1 METFGK
7 PEVKIINAALTQ
19 FEKQLKTISKDS
31 PDAYA
36 LTIFVNA
43 CGDTKKFQSNR
54 FSALVQFPQ
63 ARAAANELV
72 CLLDESEQAFNQA
85 ISSASTVM
93 IKHRIVHSD
102 LCFG

>member
-1 METFGK
+1 MSTFEK
-7 PEVKIINAALTQ
+7 TDVKIINSALIE
-19 FEKQLKTISKDS
+19 FKKRLKDVAQDS

-43 CGDTKKFQSNR
+43 CGDTGRFQSNR

-72 CLLDESEQAFNQA
+72 GLLDVSPSLFNQA
-85 ISSASTVM
+85 ISSANSIM
-93 IKHRIVHSD
+93 IDRRIVHAE

>member
-1 METFGK
+1 MGT
-7 PEVKIINAALTQ
+7 
-19 FEKQLKTISKDS
+19 FEKTDVKTINSALIEFKNRLKDITQDS

-43 CGDTKKFQSNR
+43 CGDTDRFQSNR
-54 FSALVQFPQ
+54 FSALLQFPK

-72 CLLDESEQAFNQA
+72 GLLDESESLFNQA
-85 ISSASTVM
+85 ISSANSIM
-93 IKHRIVHSD
+93 IDRQVVHSD

>member
-1 METFGK
+1 MATFS
-7 PEVKIINAALTQ
+7 KIDLKTINAALTK
-19 FEKQLKTISKDS
+19 FESRLKDIAQDS

-36 LTIFVNA
+36 LTIFVTA
-43 CGDTKKFQSNR
+43 CGDTNKFQSNR

-72 CLLDESEQAFNQA
+72 GLLEESESTFNQA
-85 ISSASTVM
+85 ISSAISIM
-93 IKHRIVHSD
+93 INRRIVHSD